1 MFSPATVSA
10 QSSCTSRISN
20 TGSGNVDINESDRVI
35 CTTGDEHHGIFVQRS
50 VGKTDD
56 IALTMTRG
64 SITTSG
70 NDAQGINVQQLGTG
84 KVDVKLSGVRI
95 QNESRD
101 GYGIRIY
108 NGNSSVKDVNLE
120 VTNVDITTTLLILEG
135 FMYAITLVVI
145 SEFQ

>member
-1 MFSPATVSA
+1 MFLPSTVSA
-10 QSSCTSRISN
+10 QTCTSRISN
-20 TGSGNVDINESDRVI
+20 TGGGNAVIDETNREI
-35 CTTGDEHHGIFVQRS
+35 CTTGEEHDGIKVQRL
-50 VGKTDD
+50 GGTTAD
-56 IALTMTRG
+56 IALTMTGG

-70 NDAQGINVQQLGTG
+70 DYAYGINVRQLGTG

-108 NGNSSVKDVNLE
+108 YGNSSVKDVNLE